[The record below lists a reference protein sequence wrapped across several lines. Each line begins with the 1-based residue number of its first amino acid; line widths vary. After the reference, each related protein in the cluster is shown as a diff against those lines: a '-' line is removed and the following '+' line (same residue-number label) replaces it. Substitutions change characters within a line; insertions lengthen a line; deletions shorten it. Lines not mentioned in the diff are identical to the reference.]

1 MKTQVVMK
9 RELFGCEIS
18 QQSKTEFFSATDL
31 VNAANVWRITNGLK
45 VFNLSQYLKGASFT
59 EFKNEL
65 EKKYGSVI
73 SSSKGRSSNTWVHP
87 LIFIDIALA
96 INPKLKIEVYEWLFD
111 NLIKFRN
118 DSGDSYKEMSS
129 AIYTRFGN
137 KREFP
142 SYIQKVAS
150 TIKSELGV
158 EDWQKATEEQL
169 KKRDSIHAAIKLLC
183 NVLNDTDQA
192 VRLGILEHTRPSLRK

>member
-1 MKTQVVMK
+1 MK

-87 LIFIDIALA
+87 LVFIDIALA

-118 DSGDSYKEMSS
+118 DSGDSYKEMCS
-129 AIYTRFGN
+129 ALYTRFGN

-142 SYIQKVAS
+142 SYIQKVAN

-158 EDWQKATEEQL
+158 EDWQTATEEQL
-169 KKRDSIHAAIKLLC
+169 KKRDNVHNAIRLYC
-183 NVLNDTDQA
+183 NVLDDTDQA
-192 VRLGILEHTRPSLRK
+192 VRLGLLEHTRPSLRK